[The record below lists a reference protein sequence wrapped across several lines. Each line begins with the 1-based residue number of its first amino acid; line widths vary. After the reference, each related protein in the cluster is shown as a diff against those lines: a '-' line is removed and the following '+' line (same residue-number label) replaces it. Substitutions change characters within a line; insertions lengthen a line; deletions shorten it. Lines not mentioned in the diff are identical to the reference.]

1 MIFDSSYTGVVE
13 PSKYE
18 VGLEGALMHV
28 YETQLNYNA
37 MMKAVGISELKYY
50 QETGGDL
57 FVNEAGAFS
66 GFLEKAKALF
76 KKIIEKIKAIFAR
89 FAMMMRKYTM
99 DDKAFV
105 KKYRSDIMA
114 KSTRVR
120 DFEYEG
126 WRFEKLDAYVKYL
139 GDNAS
144 NFKEVVGA
152 LNTIGTDTYSLHAD
166 DDAINLKSDSE
177 RTLSAEGRNNE
188 KFTAK
193 YFNDVDDVDKY
204 IEKKRGFIADDSGKF
219 YDASDFRDAVKEKC
233 YGYSKESF
241 KPEMAKELRYIEET
255 KETVRT
261 AEKTKKDIV
270 DNLGKVVQALE
281 KVITAA
287 NKSDTKYYNGTPNA
301 SDVDSIKSAITK
313 AASQAIDIAK
323 AESDA
328 VTIAYGIA
336 VGALKDRNRQAK
348 SICVKLMGA
357 KNESAVYGR
366 GYNES
371 YSYSDDIFSGVTI
384 R

>member
-57 FVNEAGAFS
+57 FVNEAGAFG

-99 DDKAFV
+99 GDKEFV
-105 KKYRSDIMA
+105 KKYRTQIMSKA
-114 KSTRVR
+114 SRVR
-120 DFEYEG
+120 DFEYDGWKFEG
-126 WRFEKLDAYVKYL
+126 LDAYL
-139 GDNAS
+139 AHLAS
-144 NFKEVVGA
+144 KGSDFKEVVGKLENISSKTNEYT
-152 LNTIGTDTYSLHAD
+152 LNASSDKNYTAGEYTYNRNIGGTDFEVAIGYLKDAD
-166 DDAINLKSDSE
+166 A
-177 RTLSAEGRNNE
+177 
-188 KFTAK
+188 
-193 YFNDVDDVDKY
+193 VDDY
-204 IEKKRGFIADDSGKF
+204 IEKIRGKVANDEGKSYDS
-219 YDASDFRDAVKEKC
+219 SDFRDVVKEKC
-233 YGYSKESF
+233 YGTSKESY
-241 KPEMAKELRYIEET
+241 KPDMTKEFRYIEET
-255 KETVRT
+255 KEATRA
-261 AEKTKKDIV
+261 AEKAKKEITDE
-270 DNLGKVVQALE
+270 LEKVVKALE
-281 KVITAA
+281 KIISET
-287 NKSDTKYYNGTPNA
+287 NKSSTKWKDNDDKYNDGK
-301 SDVDSIKSAITK
+301 KSAVTK

-323 AESDA
+323 AQSDA
-328 VTIAYGIA
+328 VTVAYGIA

-357 KNESAVYGR
+357 KNESAVYG

-371 YSYSDDIFSGVTI
+371 YSYSDDIFSGVSI